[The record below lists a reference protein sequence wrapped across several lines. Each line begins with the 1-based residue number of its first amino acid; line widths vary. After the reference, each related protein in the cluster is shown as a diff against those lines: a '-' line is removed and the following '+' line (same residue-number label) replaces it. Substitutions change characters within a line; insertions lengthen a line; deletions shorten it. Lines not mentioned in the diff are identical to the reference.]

1 MRFLYFN
8 SGVISPQFSLRT
20 FCRMH
25 FAVAFVSVV
34 LLTGCDVKVDN
45 QSATLPGNKASD
57 LELAQDNWRQPL
69 FNGLGG
75 VSFPITTASP
85 VAQQYFNQ
93 GLALS
98 YAFNHAAA
106 DFAFNEATIYDP
118 DCAMCYWGSAL
129 VLGPNVNADMMPGN
143 APRADDLASLAKK
156 LSKNVSAKE
165 KMLIDAL
172 QHRYLATEPDDR
184 KSLNEAYADGMRG
197 VMNAFPEDAH
207 IAALTAESMMDVH
220 PWDYWD
226 EKGVTRPW
234 TKEITDTIETA
245 LALDDK
251 HIGAIHLYIHA
262 VEQSTTPERA
272 EPYADTLAD
281 LAPAA
286 GHLVHM
292 PAHIYM
298 RVGRYHDA
306 TLNNMLATAADN
318 EFIQNC
324 RSNSP
329 IYLAG
334 YIPHNWHFGWVTAA
348 ISGWKSKAYELADG
362 TAAALTEEL
371 LRAPGMAVAQH
382 FYSQPLYAKVRF
394 ADWQGILDTVEP
406 AEDLLYA
413 RGIWHYA
420 RGQALIG
427 LSKQEEA
434 KQELAKLTEL
444 RNRPETATLRFFN
457 REGAP
462 ILLEIAET
470 VLTGSI
476 AADAGELQ
484 QAISILETA
493 VKMEDSLS
501 YTEPPEWYFPV
512 RHALGALQISAGQ
525 YAAAEATYQRDLEI
539 MIENGWAL
547 RGLIEALTLQ
557 GKTAQAKVVKSRFD
571 EAWKHAE
578 ITISGSVIS
587 ADDAMLSA
595 NSSRLNG
602 I

>member
-8 SGVISPQFSLRT
+8 SDAIFLRFSFNAFFRLNIAL
-20 FCRMH
+20 M
-25 FAVAFVSVV
+25 FAATA
-34 LLTGCDVKVDN
+34 LLTGCSDKVDSESSTN
-45 QSATLPGNKASD
+45 IIDNTAD
-57 LELAQDNWRQPL
+57 LELAESNWRQPL

-75 VSFPITTASP
+75 VNFPITTASP

-129 VLGPNVNADMMPGN
+129 VLGPNVNADMIADN
-143 APRADDLASLAKK
+143 APRAFDLANLAKK
-156 LSKNVSAKE
+156 LSGNVSTKE
-165 KMLIDAL
+165 QMLIDAL
-172 QHRYLATEPDDR
+172 QQRYLANEPEDR
-184 KSLNEAYADGMRG
+184 KSLNEAYADSMRG
-197 VMNAFPEDAH
+197 VTKAFPQDAH

-245 LALDDK
+245 LAVDDK

-272 EPYADTLAD
+272 EPYADTLAN

-348 ISGWKSKAYELADG
+348 MSGWKSKAYELADG
-362 TAAALTEEL
+362 TAAALTDEL

-394 ADWQGILDTVEP
+394 ADWQGILDTEEP

-420 RGQALIG
+420 RGQAFVG
-427 LSKQEEA
+427 QNKQKQA
-434 KQELAKLTEL
+434 MQELAKLAEM
-444 RNRPETATLRFFN
+444 RSRPETATLRFFN

-470 VLTGSI
+470 VLTGTI
-476 AADAGELQ
+476 AANAGELQ
-484 QAISILETA
+484 KAISILESA
-493 VKMEDSLS
+493 VIMEDSLP

-512 RHALGALQISAGQ
+512 RHALGALQISAGE
-525 YAAAEATYQRDLEI
+525 YAAAEATYRRDLEI
-539 MIENGWAL
+539 MVENGWGL
-547 RGLIEALTLQ
+547 RGLAKALTLQ
-557 GKTAQAKVVKSRFD
+557 GKTDQAKDVKNRFD

-578 ITISGSVIS
+578 ITINGSVIS

-595 NSSRLNG
+595 INNPT
-602 I
+602 

>member
-1 MRFLYFN
+1 MRFSHF
-8 SGVISPQFSLRT
+8 SRGVISPKFSFSAVSFVNILLA
-20 FCRMH
+20 
-25 FAVAFVSVV
+25 FAATI
-34 LLTGCDVKVDN
+34 LLSGCDGKVDT
-45 QSATLPGNKASD
+45 QATDSQLAKASD
-57 LELAQDNWRQPL
+57 LALAEDNWRQPL
-69 FNGLGG
+69 FSGLGG
-75 VSFPITTASP
+75 VNFPITTTSP

-118 DCAMCYWGSAL
+118 DCGMCYWGSAL
-129 VLGPNVNADMMPGN
+129 VLGPNVNADMSPGN
-143 APRADDLASLAKK
+143 APRAFELANLAKK
-156 LSKNVSAKE
+156 LSQNASDKE
-165 KMLIDAL
+165 KMLIAAL
-172 QHRYLATEPDDR
+172 QERYLATEPDDR
-184 KSLNEAYADGMRG
+184 KSLNEAYADAMRG
-197 VMNAFPEDAH
+197 VMKAFPEDAH

-220 PWDYWD
+220 PWDFWD

-234 TKEITDTIETA
+234 TKEITNTIETA
-245 LALDDK
+245 LTIDDK

-262 VEQSTTPERA
+262 VEQSINPERA
-272 EPYADTLAD
+272 EPYADTLAE

-306 TLNNMLATAADN
+306 TLNNMLATAADS

-382 FYSQPLYAKVRF
+382 YYSQPLYAKVRF
-394 ADWQGILDTVEP
+394 ADWQGILDTQEP

-420 RGQALIG
+420 RGQAFIG
-427 LSKQEEA
+427 LNDQEKA
-434 KQELAKLTEL
+434 KQELAKLAQI
-444 RNRPETATLRFFN
+444 RNQPETAALRFFN

-470 VLTGSI
+470 VLAGTI
-476 AADAGELQ
+476 AADDGELQ
-484 QAISILETA
+484 QAISMLQGA
-493 VKMEDSLS
+493 VEMEDSLP

-512 RHALGALQISAGQ
+512 RHALGAIQISAGE
-525 YAAAEATYQRDLEI
+525 YAAAESTYQRDLEI
-539 MIENGWAL
+539 MVKNGWAL
-547 RGLIEALTLQ
+547 RGLTEALILQ
-557 GKTAQAKVVKSRFD
+557 GKIDEAKDVKSRFD
-571 EAWKHAE
+571 EAWKHAD
-578 ITISGSVIS
+578 ITITGSVIS
-587 ADDAMLSA
+587 TKLAGQPL
-595 NSSRLNG
+595 
-602 I
+602 